1 MRKLLMAVSVLLAC
15 GGSAFSQE
23 MLDAYKYSSN
33 DLNGTARSL
42 GMGGAFGA
50 LGGDISAM
58 SNNPA
63 GLAVYRSSEVVT
75 TLSLSSIGA
84 KTDWFGNKEDNNRV
98 KFDFDNIAYV
108 GYFPTSNDGGIVNW
122 NFGLSYNRVKNF
134 RRNYSMTARGGTN
147 YSLSDYT
154 ATMANLNGY
163 RAGDL
168 LDTSGSGSGGNDPYR
183 NSQLDWMSVLA
194 YNAGYMNAYNDNDKL
209 YYSTFTNPDGS
220 GFPMS
225 EANLIVTESGYIDQY
240 NIAFG
245 MNISDIVLLGATV
258 KITDLDY
265 NQQSYYKEVYEN
277 GSLLTLG
284 NDKDGVNGLSTDG
297 TGYGFNLGVIVRPSD
312 YFRLGV
318 AYNSST
324 WYKMTDYF
332 RSGASADTPE
342 FSEEVWA
349 HTPDGAFGD
358 YKYRTPDKWIFSAA
372 AIIGQYGLISVDYE
386 LTNYKRMQL
395 YYADGISNDNAN
407 GDIDNAFGI
416 GNTIRVGAEAK
427 ITPQFSVRA
436 GGGWTGSPLASSY
449 KNGSEQIFTAGTIP
463 HFTLD
468 QSMSYYT
475 VGLGYRFTPNF
486 YTDIACVFK
495 THKQDVY
502 AFSSIPGDKPD
513 EYLIKAEPATM
524 KTNTTKVALTL
535 GYKF

>member
-1 MRKLLMAVSVLLAC
+1 MRKLLIAVSVLLC
-15 GGSAFSQE
+15 CYGSAFSQE
-23 MLDAYKYSSN
+23 MLDAYKYSSS

-84 KTDWFGNKEDNNRV
+84 QTNWFGNKEDNNRV
-98 KFDFDNIAYV
+98 KVDFDNIAYV
-108 GYFPTSNDGGIVNW
+108 GYFPTGNDAGIVNW
-122 NFGLSYNRVKNF
+122 NVGFSYNRVKNF
-134 RRNYSMTARGGTN
+134 RRNYSMTAKGGTN

-154 ATMANLNGY
+154 ATMANLAGY

-168 LDTSGSGSGGNDPYR
+168 LDTSGSNTNPYDPYR
-183 NSQLDWMSVLA
+183 SNNVDWMSILA
-194 YNAGYMNAYNDNDKL
+194 YNAGYMNAYSDNDKL
-209 YYSTFTNPDGS
+209 YYSTFSNADGS

-225 EANLIVTESGYIDQY
+225 NANLIVSEKGHIDQY

-265 NQQSYYKEVYEN
+265 NQQSYYKETYEN

-284 NDKDGVNGLSTDG
+284 NNQDGANGLSTDG
-297 TGYGFNLGVIVRPSD
+297 TGYGFNIGMILRPAD
-312 YFRLGV
+312 YLRLGV
-318 AYNSST
+318 AYNSPT

-349 HTPDGAFGD
+349 HTPDGAYGD
-358 YKYRTPDKWIFSAA
+358 YEYRTPDKWIFSAA

-386 LTNYKRMQL
+386 LTNYKHMKL
-395 YYADGISNDNAN
+395 YYADGVSNENAN
-407 GDIDNAFGI
+407 NDIENAFGL
-416 GNTIRVGAEAK
+416 GHTIRVGAEAK

-436 GGGWTGSPLASSY
+436 GGGWTGSPLIDSY
-449 KNGSEQIFTAGTIP
+449 KNGSEQIYSAGTIP

-475 VGLGYRFTPNF
+475 IGLGYRFTPSF
-486 YTDIACVFK
+486 YTDIACVFR

>member
-1 MRKLLMAVSVLLAC
+1 MRKLLIAVSVLLC
-15 GGSAFSQE
+15 CYGSAFSQE
-23 MLDAYKYSSN
+23 MLDAYKYSSS

-84 KTDWFGNKEDNNRV
+84 QTNWFGNKEDNNRV
-98 KFDFDNIAYV
+98 KVDFDNIAYV
-108 GYFPTSNDGGIVNW
+108 GYFPTGNDAGIVNW
-122 NFGLSYNRVKNF
+122 NVGFSYNRVKNF
-134 RRNYSMTARGGTN
+134 RRNYSMTAKGGTN

-154 ATMANLNGY
+154 ATMANLAGY

-168 LDTSGSGSGGNDPYR
+168 LDTSGSNTNPYDPYR
-183 NSQLDWMSVLA
+183 SNNVDWMSILA
-194 YNAGYMNAYNDNDKL
+194 YNAGYMNAYSDNDKL
-209 YYSTFTNPDGS
+209 YYSTFSNADGS

-225 EANLIVTESGYIDQY
+225 NANLIVSEKGHIDQY

-265 NQQSYYKEVYEN
+265 NQQSYYKETYEN

-284 NDKDGVNGLSTDG
+284 NNQDGANGLSTDG
-297 TGYGFNLGVIVRPSD
+297 TGYGFNIGMILRPAD
-312 YFRLGV
+312 YLRLGV
-318 AYNSST
+318 AYNSPT

-349 HTPDGAFGD
+349 HTPDGAYGD
-358 YKYRTPDKWIFSAA
+358 YEYRTPDKWIFSAA

-386 LTNYKRMQL
+386 LTNYKHMKL
-395 YYADGISNDNAN
+395 YYADGVSNENAN
-407 GDIDNAFGI
+407 NDIENAFGL
-416 GNTIRVGAEAK
+416 GHTIRVGAEAK

-436 GGGWTGSPLASSY
+436 GGGWTGSPLIDSY
-449 KNGSEQIFTAGTIP
+449 KNGSEQIYSAGTIP

-475 VGLGYRFTPNF
+475 IGLGYRFTPSF
-486 YTDIACVFK
+486 YTDIACVFR

-524 KTNTTKVALTL
+524 KTNTTMVALTL